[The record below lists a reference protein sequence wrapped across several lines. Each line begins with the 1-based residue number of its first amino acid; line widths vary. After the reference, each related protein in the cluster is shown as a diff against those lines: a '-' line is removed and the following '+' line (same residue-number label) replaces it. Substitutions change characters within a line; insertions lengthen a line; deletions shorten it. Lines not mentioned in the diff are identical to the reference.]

1 MSGCPGRGL
10 CRIFGGSQNR
20 SCAPLMRRVLRLGN
34 GCEHHV
40 RKPQR
45 LARGLHWIWSDERK
59 YMSSGFRP
67 FDSSTVSI
75 RSIKIN
81 MDASRLSQ
89 NTPAPGPPCCQV
101 LATSLISESRNHG
114 QTIVLLITCREELAR
129 MEARASVLE
138 AKSTRLAAENLRLSL
153 ALGHLVR

>member
-1 MSGCPGRGL
+1 MSGFPGRGP
-10 CRIFGGSQNR
+10 CRIFGDSRDR
-20 SCAPLMRRVLRLGN
+20 SCAPPRRRVLRLGN
-34 GCEHHV
+34 GCEHQV

-45 LARGLHWIWSDERK
+45 LARGDHWMWSDERK

-67 FDSSTVSI
+67 LDSTTVSI

-81 MDASRLSQ
+81 MEASRLSQ
-89 NTPAPGPPCCQV
+89 NTPTPGPPCCQV

-114 QTIVLLITCREELAR
+114 QTIMVLITCREELAR
-129 MEARASVLE
+129 MEARAAILE